1 MGGKGRIHVFSKVRS
16 WRECANFCPRLG
28 KDSQLPSLDREDVL
42 ERFKEVGAND
52 AYIPAPFT
60 DHEKEGEFV
69 NIYDGTFLNFTF
81 FSHGQP
87 NGGINENCVFW
98 SYSMDG
104 SLFDQTCDNYDS
116 IRFQCFCQF
125 KNNIF
130 LRLRGLCPATA
141 CLKAQ
146 KGF

>member
-1 MGGKGRIHVFSKVRS
+1 MGGKGRIHVFFNVRS

-60 DHEKEGEFV
+60 DHEKEGEF
-69 NIYDGTFLNFTF
+69 YDGTFLNFTF

-98 SYSMDG
+98 SYSMMA
-104 SLFDQTCDNYDS
+104 
-116 IRFQCFCQF
+116 
-125 KNNIF
+125 
-130 LRLRGLCPATA
+130 LCLTKHVTTMTA
-141 CLKAQ
+141 
-146 KGF
+146 